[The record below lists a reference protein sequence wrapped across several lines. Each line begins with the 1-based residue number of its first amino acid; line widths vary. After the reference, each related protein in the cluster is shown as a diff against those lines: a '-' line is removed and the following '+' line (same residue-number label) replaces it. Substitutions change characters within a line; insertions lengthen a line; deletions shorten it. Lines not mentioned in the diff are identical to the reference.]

1 MKWLLFVILIGVS
14 LSSWA
19 QLPATGKRVTG
30 PVTTKRGIVLKEG
43 DQVRFGEGGLA
54 SGGYQYVYLSFDKF
68 GQKAEV
74 AHLEEGYAYKYATI
88 KEFREVGSGNDKRL
102 VALVRPK
109 GGITINFRAVD
120 LEPAM
125 QSKEIISING
135 TAISKL
141 IAKKQI

>member
-1 MKWLLFVILIGVS
+1 M
-14 LSSWA
+14 SWA
-19 QLPATGKRVTG
+19 QLPATGKRVAG
-30 PVTTKRGIVLKEG
+30 PVTTKRGIALKEG
-43 DQVRFGEGGLA
+43 DQVRFGEGSLA
-54 SGGYQYVYLSFDKF
+54 SGGYQHIYLSFDKI
-68 GQKAEV
+68 GQKAEE

-88 KEFREVGSGNDKRL
+88 KEFREIGTGSDKRY
-102 VALVRPK
+102 VALIRPK
-109 GGITINFRAVD
+109 GGISINFRAVD

>member
-1 MKWLLFVILIGVS
+1 MKWLLFVALIGIS
-14 LSSWA
+14 LTSQA
-19 QLPATGKRVTG
+19 QLPATGKRVYG

-54 SGGYQYVYLSFDKF
+54 SGGYQHIYLTFDKF
-68 GQKAEV
+68 GQKAET

-88 KEFREVGSGNDKRL
+88 KEFREVGSGSDRRL
-102 VALVRPK
+102 VALIRPK
-109 GGITINFRAVD
+109 GGVSIHFRAVD

-141 IAKKQI
+141 ISKKQI

>member
-1 MKWLLFVILIGVS
+1 MKWILLFALIGVS
-14 LSSWA
+14 LASQA
-19 QLPATGKRVTG
+19 QLPATGKRVNG

-43 DQVRFGEGGLA
+43 DQIRFGEGGLA
-54 SGGYQYVYLSFDKF
+54 SGGYQHIYLTFDKV
-68 GQKAEV
+68 GQKAEA
-74 AHLEEGYAYKYATI
+74 AHLEEGYAYKYATV
-88 KEFREVGSGNDKRL
+88 KEFREVGSGSDRRL

-141 IAKKQI
+141 ISKKQI